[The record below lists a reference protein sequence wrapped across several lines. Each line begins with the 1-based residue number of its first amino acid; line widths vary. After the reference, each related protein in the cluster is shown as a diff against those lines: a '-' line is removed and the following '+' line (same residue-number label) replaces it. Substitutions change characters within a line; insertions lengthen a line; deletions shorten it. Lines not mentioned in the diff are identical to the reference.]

1 VLFARI
7 VGVVAADGA
16 AGVEL
21 QSGNGMVYCGSGG
34 GLCNEWDGEEI
45 TGGAVVY
52 DLQISG
58 VVVTS
63 WQRSG
68 SVGAD
73 DVKRCR
79 WLSMDCGEGGSGLF
93 AVCTTLTVVMAGCLQ
108 CIELGCCCWV
118 VFGNAM

>member
-1 VLFARI
+1 
-7 VGVVAADGA
+7 
-16 AGVEL
+16 
-21 QSGNGMVYCGSGG
+21 
-34 GLCNEWDGEEI
+34 
-45 TGGAVVY
+45 VY

-79 WLSMDCGEGGSGLF
+79 WLSMDCGEGGSCLF
-93 AVCTTLTVVMAGCLQ
+93 AVCAAWTVVMGGCLQ
-108 CIELGCCCWV
+108 CIELCCGGWV
-118 VFGNAM
+118 VFGNAT